1 MKLKINTATIT
12 DLMITV
18 LLQVDF
24 STMTH
29 NVEDAEMETDPA
41 MEREYIRTAEA
52 ATCITKDT
60 GKPCFLL
67 YFTAL

>member
-1 MKLKINTATIT
+1 
-12 DLMITV
+12 
-18 LLQVDF
+18 
-24 STMTH
+24 MTH

>member
-1 MKLKINTATIT
+1 
-12 DLMITV
+12 MITV

-60 GKPCFLL
+60 GKTMFSPLFHCSLTM
-67 YFTAL
+67 YRIVY